1 MKRLSKKKIYY
12 GLAAGLMLAAVTAG
26 IMVKGNSK
34 SAAIM
39 EEVPLV
45 RTTVVGAAAGG
56 LNYTYSGEVKGRF
69 ESQLSFQVGGKIVKR
84 HVQLGSVVHAGDVL
98 MEIDAKDVKQTVN
111 SNSAQV
117 YSAESQVRL
126 AENNLNRYQK
136 LYEGGAISAAQLDQ
150 YKSAYDVAVAS
161 VRQAS
166 AQYAQ
171 GANQLDYSVLYADKA
186 GVISS
191 ITAEAGQ
198 VVAAG
203 QSVITI
209 VQDGE
214 REVEINIPENRIDE
228 LRKAQQLKVTFWAL
242 PAVSVDAVIREI
254 APMADAVS
262 RTYKVRVSLLNPPQ
276 EVKLGM
282 TSTVTVAN
290 IGNQQVAAYIP
301 LAAIYQNSDTPGVW
315 VVDNDNITLR
325 SIKIGAFGDGKV
337 QVLEGLK
344 NGDVIVTA
352 GVHKLKEGQK
362 VRVAGDTL

>member
-1 MKRLSKKKIYY
+1 MQKLSKKKVYY
-12 GLAAGLMLAAVTAG
+12 GLVAGILLAAVGAG
-26 IMVKGNSK
+26 IMVKGHSK
-34 SAAIM
+34 SAAII
-39 EEVPLV
+39 EEATLV
-45 RTTVVGAAAGG
+45 RTAVVGAAVAAQS
-56 LNYTYSGEVKGRF
+56 YTYSGEVKGRF

-84 HVQLGSVVHAGDVL
+84 NVQLGSVVHAGDVL

-117 YSAESQVRL
+117 DSAEAQLRL

-136 LYEGGAISAAQLDQ
+136 LYEHRAISQAQLDQ
-150 YKSAYDVAVAS
+150 YQSAYDVAVA
-161 VRQAS
+161 VARQAS
-166 AQYAQ
+166 AQYVQ
-171 GANQLDYSVLYADKA
+171 GSNQLDYSVLYADKA
-186 GVISS
+186 GVVSS

-214 REVEINIPENRIDE
+214 REVEISIPENRIDE

-242 PAVSVDAVIREI
+242 PAVSVDGVIREI
-254 APMADAVS
+254 APMADTVS

-282 TSTVTVAN
+282 TSTVTVDN
-290 IGNQQVAAYIP
+290 MGNQQVAAYIP
-301 LAAIYQNSDTPGVW
+301 LAAIYQHGDTPGVW
-315 VVDNDNITLR
+315 VVNNESVTLR
-325 SIKIGAFGDGKV
+325 PIKIGAFGDGKV
-337 QVLEGLK
+337 QVLEGLQ

-362 VRVAGDTL
+362 VRIAGDTL

>member
-1 MKRLSKKKIYY
+1 MQKLSKKKIYY
-12 GLAAGLMLAAVTAG
+12 SLAAGILLVAVATG
-26 IMVKGNSK
+26 ITIKGHSK
-34 SAAIM
+34 SAAVM
-39 EEVPLV
+39 EEVALV
-45 RTTVVGAAAGG
+45 RTAVVGAAAEAP
-56 LNYTYSGEVKGRF
+56 NYTYSGEVKGRF

-111 SNSAQV
+111 SNAAQV

-126 AENNLNRYQK
+126 AESNLNRYQK

-150 YKSAYDVAVAS
+150 YKSAYDVAAAS
-161 VRQAS
+161 LRQAS

-171 GANQLDYSVLYADKA
+171 GSNQLDYSVLYADKA

-198 VVAAG
+198 VVTAG

-214 REVEINIPENRIDE
+214 REVEISVPENRIDE
-228 LRKAQQLKVTFWAL
+228 FRQMGQLKVTFWAL
-242 PAVSVDAVIREI
+242 PAVRVDAAVREI

-282 TSTVTVAN
+282 TSTVTV
-290 IGNQQVAAYIP
+290 GNMGNPQVAAYIP

-315 VVDNDNITLR
+315 VINNESVTLR
-325 SIKIGAFGDGKV
+325 PIKIGAFGDGKV
-337 QVLEGLK
+337 QVLEGLQ

-362 VRVAGDTL
+362 VRISGDTL

>member
-1 MKRLSKKKIYY
+1 MQKLSKKKVYY
-12 GLAAGLMLAAVTAG
+12 GLIAGILLAAVGAG
-26 IMVKGNSK
+26 IMVKGQSK
-34 SAAIM
+34 SAAMI
-39 EEVPLV
+39 EEVTLV
-45 RTTVVGAAAGG
+45 RTAVIGAATEAQS
-56 LNYTYSGEVKGRF
+56 YTYSGEVKGRY

-136 LYEGGAISAAQLDQ
+136 LYESGAISEAQLDQ
-150 YKSAYDVAVAS
+150 YKSAYDVAVAN

-166 AQYAQ
+166 AQYVQ
-171 GANQLDYSVLYADKA
+171 GFNQLDYSVLYADKA

-214 REVEINIPENRIDE
+214 REVEISIPENRIDD
-228 LRKAQQLKVTFWAL
+228 LRKVQQLKVTFWAL
-242 PAVSVDAVIREI
+242 PAVNVDAVIREI
-254 APMADAVS
+254 APMADTVS

-282 TSTVTVAN
+282 TSTVTAAN
-290 IGNQQVAAYIP
+290 MGNQQVAAYIP
-301 LAAIYQNSDTPGVW
+301 LAAIYQHDDTPGVW
-315 VVDNDNITLR
+315 VVNNESVTLR

-362 VRVAGDTL
+362 VRVAGDAL